1 MTPAA
6 ETPPTQPTLVGAHR
20 DLTVGLAAAGVE
32 DAQRARLLD
41 GMTRVVAEKGYV
53 DATVADVVRA
63 ARVSRGTFYALFAS
77 KEECFVEAY
86 RHGVEVLHE
95 RIAAAVHDV
104 ADWREQLRAGLR
116 AYLETLVAEP
126 LFARTYLLE
135 IHAAGVRAQIVRDGA
150 LRRFADRYGAS
161 FRLALREDPAR
172 AMPSDASLFVLAA
185 GVDQLI
191 CAHVRAGEL
200 EDLLDLTDD
209 LVEVGVTFFDG
220 AHRAT

>member
-1 MTPAA
+1 
-6 ETPPTQPTLVGAHR
+6 
-20 DLTVGLAAAGVE
+20 VGLAAAGVE

-41 GMTRVVAEKGYV
+41 GMTRVVARKGYA
-53 DATVADVVRA
+53 DATVADVVKA
-63 ARVSRGTFYALFAS
+63 ARVSRGTFYALFTS

-95 RIAAAVHDV
+95 RIATAVADV

-135 IHAAGVRAQIVRDGA
+135 IHAAGARAQAVRDDA
-150 LRRFADRYGAS
+150 LTRFADRYRAT
-161 FRLALREDPAR
+161 FRLALKETPER
-172 AMPSDASLFVLAA
+172 AMPSDAALFVLAA
-185 GVDQLI
+185 GIDQLI

-200 EDLLDLTDD
+200 EDLLDLNDTLTD
-209 LVEVGVTFFDG
+209 VGVTFISHPEETQ
-220 AHRAT
+220 APWT